1 MAKSALQAAKD
12 LASEH
17 GIKIEM
23 TDDYMMNAVVVRGRI
38 GEGVDRYECKEVI
51 DRVRVLGVHPN
62 DVENFYAA
70 VHRRV
75 IAQLLEARGGR
86 TTSAEVAQLQADLAR
101 YKDAVKK
108 LSFDLEMAKT
118 GRAVVSEAA
127 IRKAALEQAAEFLMD
142 HGVITSGG
150 ELETVCEQIKKLH
163 PTQGMRAAPKAG
175 TPFFFDKGFF

>member
-17 GIKIEM
+17 GIQIEM
-23 TDDYMMNAVVVRGRI
+23 TDDFMRGTVVVRGRI
-38 GEGVDRYECKEVI
+38 GEGVERYEFKEII
-51 DRVRVLGVHPN
+51 DKVGELNVRAE
-62 DVENFYAA
+62 DVERIYANA
-70 VHRRV
+70 YRRV
-75 IAQLLEARGGR
+75 IAQLLDRARN
-86 TTSAEVAQLQADLAR
+86 TTGAQVAQLQADLSR

-108 LSFDLEMAKT
+108 LSFDLEMAQT

-142 HGVITSGG
+142 HGVVTSGG

-163 PTQGMRAAPKAG
+163 PSQGMRAAPKAG

>member
-1 MAKSALQAAKD
+1 MAKSALQAAKE

-23 TDDYMMNAVVVRGRI
+23 TDDFMRGTVVVRGRI
-38 GEGVDRYECKEVI
+38 GEGMERYECKEVI
-51 DRVRVLGVHPN
+51 DRVTVLGVHPN

-70 VHRRV
+70 AHRRV

-101 YKDAVKK
+101 YKDAVKR
-108 LSFDLEMAKT
+108 LSFDLEMAQT
-118 GRAVVSEAA
+118 GRAVVNESAV
-127 IRKAALEQAAEFLMD
+127 RKAALEQAAEFLMD

-163 PTQGMRAAPKAG
+163 PHQGMQAAPKAG
-175 TPFFFDKGFF
+175 VPFFDNKGFF